1 MKIHYLLLAVL
12 FTGLFAC
19 QNISNT
25 TLKSLDL
32 LQYGIP
38 ITIMA
43 PDSAK
48 VVAGSL
54 SFSQDITIKSPTD
67 NYDVQ
72 IFAYDATTTDISAV
86 KASHIAE
93 AKSNA
98 YFSEIIE
105 EEEAGFIYSTVFDST
120 ATNYGFK
127 YLKIQGD
134 KEYIFQTGL
143 VGTFGLEDVKMMYE
157 AVKNEKK

>member
-1 MKIHYLLLAVL
+1 MKNHYWILAVV
-12 FTGLFAC
+12 FTGLIAC
-19 QNISNT
+19 QNTSQT
-25 TLKSLDL
+25 ALKPLNL

-54 SFSQDITIKSPTD
+54 SFSQDITVKSEAD
-67 NYDVQ
+67 NFDLQ
-72 IFAYDATTTDISAV
+72 IFAYDATTTDLSSV
-86 KASHIAE
+86 KASHLAE
-93 AKSNA
+93 VKSNA
-98 YFSEIIE
+98 YFSEIIQE
-105 EEEAGFIYSTVFDST
+105 EDAGFIYSTVFDST

-143 VGTFGLEDVKMMYE
+143 VGTFGLDDVKLMYD
-157 AVKNEKK
+157 AVKNEQK

>member
-1 MKIHYLLLAVL
+1 MKNHYLMLAVI

-19 QNISNT
+19 QSNST
-25 TLKSLDL
+25 TSLKELNL
-32 LQYGIP
+32 LQYNIP

-54 SFSQDITIKSPTD
+54 SFSQDITIKSPKD
-67 NYDVQ
+67 NFDLQ
-72 IFAYDATTTDISAV
+72 IFAYDATTTDLSSV
-86 KASHIAE
+86 KASHLAE
-93 AKSNA
+93 VKSNA

-105 EEEAGFIYSTVFDST
+105 EEDAGFIYSTVFDST
-120 ATNYGFK
+120 STNYGFK

-143 VGTFGLEDVKMMYE
+143 VGNFGLDDVKLMYN

>member
-1 MKIHYLLLAVL
+1 MKIHYLILAIL

-19 QNISNT
+19 QNTSKTN
-25 TLKSLDL
+25 LKSLDL
-32 LQYGIP
+32 LQHGIP

-54 SFSQDITIKSPTD
+54 SFSQDITIKSPAD

-72 IFAYDATTTDISAV
+72 IFAYDATTTDVSVV
-86 KASHIAE
+86 KASHLAE

>member
-1 MKIHYLLLAVL
+1 MKNHYFLVAVIL
-12 FTGLFAC
+12 TGLFAC
-19 QNISNT
+19 QSET
-25 TLKSLDL
+25 TQLKELNL
-32 LQYGIP
+32 LQYNIP

-54 SFSQDITIKSPTD
+54 SFSQDVTIKSPED
-67 NYDVQ
+67 NFDLQ
-72 IFAYDATTTDISAV
+72 IFAYDATTTDLSAV
-86 KASHIAE
+86 KASHLAE
-93 AKSNA
+93 VKSNA
-98 YFSEIIE
+98 YFSEIVE
-105 EEEAGFIYSTVFDST
+105 EEDAGFIYSMNFDST
-120 ATNYGFK
+120 ATNYGFR

-143 VGTFGLEDVKMMYE
+143 VGDFDLNDVQVMYK

>member
-1 MKIHYLLLAVL
+1 MKIHYLILAVL

-19 QNISNT
+19 QNTSKTN
-25 TLKSLDL
+25 LKSLDL
-32 LQYGIP
+32 LQHGIP

-54 SFSQDITIKSPTD
+54 SFSQDITIKSPAD

-72 IFAYDATTTDISAV
+72 IFAYDATTTDISVV
-86 KASHIAE
+86 KASHLAE

>member
-1 MKIHYLLLAVL
+1 MKIHYLILAVL

-19 QNISNT
+19 QNTSKTN
-25 TLKSLDL
+25 LKSLDL
-32 LQYGIP
+32 LQHGIP

-54 SFSQDITIKSPTD
+54 SFSQDITIKSPAD

-72 IFAYDATTTDISAV
+72 IFAYDATTTDISVV

-143 VGTFGLEDVKMMYE
+143 VGTFGLEDVKMMYD

>member
-1 MKIHYLLLAVL
+1 MKINYLLLAIL

-19 QNISNT
+19 QNASNT
-25 TLKSLDL
+25 KLQSLDL

-54 SFSQDITIKSPTD
+54 SFSQDITIKSPVD

-72 IFAYDATTTDISAV
+72 IFAYDATTTDLSAV

-105 EEEAGFIYSTVFDST
+105 EEDAGFIYSTIFDST

>member
-1 MKIHYLLLAVL
+1 MKNHYWILAIFL
-12 FTGLFAC
+12 IGCIAC
-19 QNISNT
+19 QNTAT
-25 TLKSLDL
+25 TALKPLDL

-38 ITIMA
+38 ITILA

-48 VVAGSL
+48 VVAGTL
-54 SFSQDITIKSPTD
+54 SFTQDVTVKSEAD
-67 NYDVQ
+67 NFDLQ
-72 IFAYDATTTDISAV
+72 IFSYDATTTNLSAV
-86 KASHIAE
+86 KASHLAE
-93 AKSNA
+93 VKSNA

-105 EEEAGFIYSTVFDST
+105 EEDAGFIYSTVYDST

-143 VGTFGLEDVKMMYE
+143 VGNFALEDVKTMYQ
-157 AVKNEKK
+157 AVKNEAK

>member
-1 MKIHYLLLAVL
+1 MKIHYLILAAL

-19 QNISNT
+19 QNTSKTN
-25 TLKSLDL
+25 LKSLDL
-32 LQYGIP
+32 LQHGIP
-38 ITIMA
+38 ITSMA

-54 SFSQDITIKSPTD
+54 SFSQDITIKSPAD

-72 IFAYDATTTDISAV
+72 IFAYDATTTDISVV
-86 KASHIAE
+86 KASHLAE

-143 VGTFGLEDVKMMYE
+143 VGTFGLEDVKMMYD

>member
-1 MKIHYLLLAVL
+1 MKNHYLMLAI
-12 FTGLFAC
+12 FSIGLFAC
-19 QNISNT
+19 QNEGT
-25 TLKSLDL
+25 TKLRELNL
-32 LQYGIP
+32 LRYNVP
-38 ITIMA
+38 ITILA

-54 SFSQDITIKSPTD
+54 SFSQDVTIKSPED
-67 NYDVQ
+67 NFDIQ
-72 IFAYDATTTDISAV
+72 IFAYDATTTDLASV
-86 KASHIAE
+86 KASHLAE
-93 AKSNA
+93 VKSNA

-105 EEEAGFIYSTVFDST
+105 EEEAGFIYSMNFDST

-143 VGTFGLEDVKMMYE
+143 VGNFGLADVKIMYK

>member
-1 MKIHYLLLAVL
+1 MKNRYLVLLTVSIG
-12 FTGLFAC
+12 FFAC
-19 QNISNT
+19 QNTSNT
-25 TLKSLDL
+25 KLKPLDL

-48 VVAGSL
+48 VVSGTL
-54 SFSQDITIKSPTD
+54 SFSKDVTIKSEAD
-67 NYDVQ
+67 NYDLQ
-72 IFAYDATTTDISAV
+72 IFAYDATTTDLSSI
-86 KASHIAE
+86 KASHLAE
-93 AKSNA
+93 VKNSQ
-98 YFSEIIE
+98 YFSRIIE
-105 EEEAGFIYSTVFDST
+105 DEPAGFIYETAFDST

-143 VGTFGLEDVKMMYE
+143 VGDFSLEEVKLMYD

>member
-1 MKIHYLLLAVL
+1 MKKHYLVLAIILIGLLAC
-12 FTGLFAC
+12 GD
-19 QNISNT
+19 NT
-25 TLKSLDL
+25 TTPLKELNL
-32 LQYGIP
+32 LQYNIP

-54 SFSQDITIKSPTD
+54 SFSQDITIKSPAD
-67 NYDVQ
+67 NFDIQ
-72 IFAYDATTTDISAV
+72 IFAYDATTTDLTAV
-86 KASHIAE
+86 KASHLAE
-93 AKSNA
+93 IKSNA
-98 YFSEIIE
+98 YFSEIVE
-105 EEEAGFIYSTVFDST
+105 EETDGFIYAMNFDST

-143 VGTFGLEDVKMMYE
+143 VGNFGLDDVKMMYK
-157 AVKNEKK
+157 AVKNEKE

>member
-1 MKIHYLLLAVL
+1 MKIHYLLLAIL
-12 FTGLFAC
+12 ATGLFAC
-19 QNISNT
+19 QNTSNT

-54 SFSQDITIKSPTD
+54 SFSQDITIKSPAD
-67 NYDVQ
+67 KYDVQ
-72 IFAYDATTTDISAV
+72 IFAYDATTTDLSTV
-86 KASHIAE
+86 KASHLAE

-105 EEEAGFIYSTVFDST
+105 EEDAGFIYSTVFDST
-120 ATNYGFK
+120 STNYGFK

-143 VGTFGLEDVKMMYE
+143 VGTFGLDDVKMMYE

>member
-19 QNISNT
+19 QNTST
-25 TLKSLDL
+25 AKLKSLDL

-54 SFSQDITIKSPTD
+54 SFSQDITIKSPDD

-143 VGTFGLEDVKMMYE
+143 VGTFGLEDVKMMYD

>member
-1 MKIHYLLLAVL
+1 MKNYYWMFAVV
-12 FTGLFAC
+12 FVGLFAC
-19 QNISNT
+19 QNTT
-25 TLKSLDL
+25 TLKPLNL

-54 SFSQDITIKSPTD
+54 SFSQDITVKSPAD

-72 IFAYDATTTDISAV
+72 IFAYDATTTDLSSV
-86 KASHIAE
+86 KASHLAE
-93 AKSNA
+93 VKSNA
-98 YFSEIIE
+98 YFSKIVE
-105 EEEAGFIYSTVFDST
+105 EEEAGFIYATVFDST

-143 VGTFGLEDVKMMYE
+143 VGNFGLEDVKLMYD

>member
-19 QNISNT
+19 QNTSKT
-25 TLKSLDL
+25 ALKSLDL

-54 SFSQDITIKSPTD
+54 SFSQDITVKSPAD

-86 KASHIAE
+86 KASHLAE
-93 AKSNA
+93 AKSNS

-143 VGTFGLEDVKMMYE
+143 VGTFGLDDVKMMYN